1 MNAAALA
8 RSIVAVG
15 FDGTH
20 PGEAPLDELR
30 DFAPGA
36 IVLFGRNVGDAGAL
50 RELIAALR
58 GLAVPAPLI
67 AVDQE
72 GGRVARIGAPVAALP
87 AAMAV
92 GAAGDV
98 AACEELGRLLGRD
111 LARLGVSVDFAP
123 VADCA
128 LDPAN
133 AVIGTRSY
141 GSDPLRVGRFAGA
154 FARGLESGGVAA
166 TLKHFP
172 GHGATATDSHLALPY
187 AGADE
192 ATLRARDLLPFASAI
207 AAGAAQI
214 VMAAHVVY
222 AAFDAVRPA
231 SLSPRILTGL
241 LRDELGFTGVACTDC
256 LQMDAIARDPGT
268 VAGAVAA
275 LAAGADLLLVSRS
288 LPLARA
294 AAEAIAAA
302 VDAGTLPR
310 ERLLEAA
317 GRVRALRERYATPQ
331 PYAGTLD
338 LELPLATARR
348 AVTAVRGDLR
358 LRDGQPVTVIS
369 FEGDAFDGAAET
381 RRARQSL
388 SAALRAR
395 RWKSEVMRVAL
406 DPGEDDLDL
415 LLGHVPA
422 LGARNYVVTVR
433 AAHRHPAQRA
443 AVERIL
449 ALVPDATIVS
459 VAEPYDALLWPAARS
474 VACIYG
480 DDALA
485 FEACADVLSG
495 RARAQGT
502 LPVALAAA
510 VG

>member
-1 MNAAALA
+1 MNVAALA

-15 FDGTH
+15 FDATRAGD
-20 PGEAPLDELR
+20 APLDELR

-36 IVLFGRNVGDAGAL
+36 VVLFARNVGEPEAL

-58 GLAVPAPLI
+58 ALALPAPLI

-92 GAAGDV
+92 GAAGD
-98 AACEELGRLLGRD
+98 AGACEELGRLLGRD
-111 LARLGVSVDFAP
+111 LALLGISVDFAP

-141 GSDPLRVGRFAGA
+141 GADPLQVARFAGA

-166 TLKHFP
+166 ALKHFP
-172 GHGATATDSHLALPY
+172 GHGATASDSHRELPRTSV
-187 AGADE
+187 GE
-192 ATLRARDLLPFASAI
+192 ATLRARDLLPFAAAI

-222 AAFDAVRPA
+222 DAFDPRHPA

-241 LRDELGFTGVACTDC
+241 LREELGFSGVVCTDC
-256 LQMDAIARDPGT
+256 LQMDAIAREPGT

-294 AAEAIAAA
+294 AAAAIAAA
-302 VDAGTLPR
+302 VEAGTLPR
-310 ERLLEAA
+310 ARLLEAA

-331 PYAGTLD
+331 PFAGAVD
-338 LELPLATARR
+338 PELPLRVARR
-348 AVTAVRGDLR
+348 AVTAVRGELR
-358 LRDGQPVTVIS
+358 LRDGLPVTVIS
-369 FEGDAFDGAAET
+369 FEGETFDGAGDARRT
-381 RRARQSL
+381 RPSL

-406 DPGEDDLDL
+406 DPGDDDLEL

-422 LGARNYVVTVR
+422 LGERNYVVTVR

-449 ALVPDATIVS
+449 RLVPGATIVS
-459 VAEPYDALLWPAARS
+459 AAEPYDALLWPAARS

-495 RARAQGT
+495 RARAEGT
-502 LPVALAAA
+502 LPV
-510 VG
+510 G